1 MTRKRVV
8 ILGAG
13 SAGLSAAMELK
24 KAGSPGQGLEITL
37 VDQHNYHL
45 FLPLLYQ
52 VSTGGVEPG
61 HICFSVRS
69 LLRGAPVKFRES
81 RVTGIDLGK
90 KRVVTDDAEL
100 EWDYLVIALGS
111 TTNFF
116 SLAEIES
123 NAFPLKTLRDAVVI
137 HNHILDNYEA
147 AVWEQDS
154 QRRRE
159 LLTFVI
165 VGGGAT
171 GVELAS
177 SIQDFVHK
185 VLKRDYPTVSLAEVR
200 VVLAEAQGSILSNM
214 DRRLREV
221 ALSRLR
227 SHGTEVLLNTSI
239 VRAWPGGVKTTEG
252 QVIPTRTVIWVAG
265 VKPVSVVAEL
275 SLDQA
280 RDGRIVVEQNL
291 EAPGLPGVYIAGDC
305 AYLRQEERSQPFPP
319 TGQIAVRQGLA
330 CARNIIKDIRGQPQ
344 EPFSYKYKGELISMG
359 RNAAVAQL
367 GGYAFDGFA
376 AWLLWRIYYLGRL
389 MGFKNKLSIALDW
402 SFAYFYRRNTA
413 RLE

>member
-1 MTRKRVV
+1 M
-8 ILGAG
+8 
-13 SAGLSAAMELK
+13 
-24 KAGSPGQGLEITL
+24 
-37 VDQHNYHL
+37 
-45 FLPLLYQ
+45 
-52 VSTGGVEPG
+52 
-61 HICFSVRS
+61 
-69 LLRGAPVKFRES
+69 
-81 RVTGIDLGK
+81 GK

-116 SLAEIES
+116 SLAEIEN
-123 NAFPLKTLRDAVVI
+123 NAFSLKTLRDAVVI

-177 SIQDFVHK
+177 SIQDFVRK
-185 VLKRDYPTVSLAEVR
+185 VLKRDYPFVSLAEVR
-200 VVLAEAQGSILSNM
+200 VLLAEAQGSILSNM

-239 VRAWPGGVKTTEG
+239 VRAWPGGVETTEG

-291 EAPGLPGVYIAGDC
+291 EAPGLPRGVHRRGLCLSTTGGALTALPANGAGSC
-305 AYLRQEERSQPFPP
+305 ATRPGLCQEHHQRYHGATSR
-319 TGQIAVRQGLA
+319 T
-330 CARNIIKDIRGQPQ
+330 
-344 EPFSYKYKGELISMG
+344 
-359 RNAAVAQL
+359 
-367 GGYAFDGFA
+367 
-376 AWLLWRIYYLGRL
+376 LLLQV
-389 MGFKNKLSIALDW
+389 
-402 SFAYFYRRNTA
+402 
-413 RLE
+413 